1 MNKHPIS
8 ISHLVFGLIF
18 LGITAMWVVG
28 ATTGVEAPAL
38 ALWGPVVLIAAGVV
52 GLAAIVL
59 NSRSA
64 AVPPSDG
71 TSAETS
77 TETTTE
83 TQYAGTADVEEQP

>member
-1 MNKHPIS
+1 MTKTIS

-28 ATTGVEAPAL
+28 ATTDVEAPAL

-59 NSRSA
+59 NSRSTAVTPTDA
-64 AVPPSDG
+64 A
-71 TSAETS
+71 S
-77 TETTTE
+77 TQTTTRTTTE
-83 TQYAGTADVEEQP
+83 SQDAGTADVEEQP